1 MTLREK
7 QSQFARDVANLIQFA
22 YAEGYEVTF
31 AEAYR
36 PPELAELYA
45 QQGRGIRNSQHTK
58 RLAIDLNLFLD
69 GKYLRSSESHRI
81 LGAYWKSLRP
91 ENRWGGDF
99 KRKDGGHYERIG

>member
-69 GKYLRSSESHRI
+69 GKYLTDSDDYRL
-81 LGAYWKSLRP
+81 LGCYWKSLRP

-99 KRKDGGHYERIG
+99 RRKDGNHFERTG